1 MTENIRLA
9 IQAIYQHRLRS
20 LLTMLGIIVGIA
32 SIISIVS
39 IINGNT
45 ENMKKQLIGGDTNS
59 MRIEYDARSAF
70 LAGESGRNDRLPDYA
85 PQLSEGELQKLL
97 TIDHAKIGRAHV

>member
-9 IQAIYQHRLRS
+9 IHAIYQHRLRS

-59 MRIEYDARSAF
+59 MRIEYDARSF
-70 LAGESGRNDRLPDYA
+70 FSGRKR
-85 PQLSEGELQKLL
+85 QK
-97 TIDHAKIGRAHV
+97 

>member
-9 IQAIYQHRLRS
+9 IHAIYQHRLRS

-45 ENMKKQLIGGDTNS
+45 ENMKKQLIVCLIMPRN
-59 MRIEYDARSAF
+59 YQK
-70 LAGESGRNDRLPDYA
+70 ESCK
-85 PQLSEGELQKLL
+85 SC
-97 TIDHAKIGRAHV
+97 

>member
-70 LAGESGRNDRLPDYA
+70 LAGRKR
-85 PQLSEGELQKLL
+85 QK
-97 TIDHAKIGRAHV
+97 